1 LSLKQAEGA
10 GQMTLKQLEDIA
22 DNREI
27 DNSKVHSNQEANKDS
42 DFLVM
47 REVSFRYEGN
57 VDFAINNVSMRIN
70 KGDLVAIVGESGS
83 GKSTLADL
91 VLGMQEPKSGL
102 IEIMGMSP
110 RVLFSK
116 FPGLLA
122 YVPQDIAIVDGD
134 IQRNVTLGV
143 KSESNEKVIDSLK
156 KAALWED
163 VQRMPSGLKSIV
175 GERGVKLS
183 GGQRQRLGIARAL
196 FSNPSII
203 VFDEATSSLDPIT
216 EKAVTDAIYTKRGEV
231 TLIVIAHR
239 LSTVRNAD
247 MVLLLEAGEVIASG
261 TFDEVRLKAPKFDQ
275 QAKLVNL

>member
-1 LSLKQAEGA
+1 
-10 GQMTLKQLEDIA
+10 
-22 DNREI
+22 
-27 DNSKVHSNQEANKDS
+27 V
-42 DFLVM
+42 
-47 REVSFRYEGN
+47 
-57 VDFAINNVSMRIN
+57 
-70 KGDLVAIVGESGS
+70 
-83 GKSTLADL
+83 
-91 VLGMQEPKSGL
+91 
-102 IEIMGMSP
+102 
-110 RVLFSK
+110 FSK
-116 FPGLLA
+116 FPGFLA

-143 KSESNEKVIDSLK
+143 EPESNERVIDSLK

-163 VQRMPSGLKSIV
+163 VQKMPNGLGSIV

-196 FSNPSII
+196 YSKPSII

-216 EKAVTDAIYTKRGEV
+216 ERAVTEAIYTKRGEV

-239 LSTVRNAD
+239 LSTVKNAD
-247 MVLLLEAGEVIASG
+247 MVLLLESGKLIASG